1 MILEQVLVRPRDGA
15 AMVRCARVGAVAG
28 LGLDG
33 DVSAAR
39 HSPRQVLVVSGAVL
53 ARHGLAAA
61 EVRANLV
68 VTGDVDALPSGTVLG
83 FGGVRIRLTLP
94 CEVCARLERVRP
106 GLARALA
113 GRRGMLGRVLD
124 DGELAVGQVAS
135 VAPRAMP
142 ALDGDW
148 RARVIDV
155 VRRVPRGRVV
165 TTTRLVAIAGVQVT
179 YCRALPA
186 VLGRAPADV
195 AAHRVIPANLAR
207 ASAAQRQ
214 RLAAEGV
221 EVDQLAAVAWDGAAY
236 YAASEA

>member
-1 MILEQVLVRPRDGA
+1 MILEQVLVRPRDGV

-113 GRRGMLGRVLD
+113 GRR
-124 DGELAVGQVAS
+124 
-135 VAPRAMP
+135 
-142 ALDGDW
+142 ALHA
-148 RARVIDV
+148 RAR
-155 VRRVPRGRVV
+155 
-165 TTTRLVAIAGVQVT
+165 
-179 YCRALPA
+179 
-186 VLGRAPADV
+186 
-195 AAHRVIPANLAR
+195 AR
-207 ASAAQRQ
+207 
-214 RLAAEGV
+214 
-221 EVDQLAAVAWDGAAY
+221 
-236 YAASEA
+236 

>member
-155 VRRVPRGRVV
+155 VRRCRAVGVV